1 MADALVRK
9 DKLKSVDA
17 KQLLLKMKT
26 MKKRITTSLR
36 VSQSFHMLREKCGG
50 AEVSDDAA
58 IDEMRSQIYQ
68 IGIQAEESHSDSMSS
83 EEDEGKDARKD

>member
-36 VSQSFHMLREKCGG
+36 VS
-50 AEVSDDAA
+50 
-58 IDEMRSQIYQ
+58 
-68 IGIQAEESHSDSMSS
+68 
-83 EEDEGKDARKD
+83 